1 MKTFPCR
8 WIDDRCQHGYF
19 IDDTEVKFTRVSDGH
34 SGMTGKGKH
43 LCPKGATA

>member
-8 WIDDRCQHGYF
+8 WIDDKCQHGYF
-19 IDDTEVKFTRVSDGH
+19 IDDSEVKVTQTDSKV
-34 SGMTGKGKH
+34 KH